1 MASPN
6 LPVTVEVTYTDSDA
20 DPSVNLHQR
29 HHDALH
35 RLVNLLDN
43 SNVASS
49 GTVLVGNGATFL
61 ARALRSTDIPAVV
74 MNTQATSYTLVLV
87 DAGKLVELN
96 VAQANTLTVPP
107 HSAVAFPIGTVIN
120 VRQYGSGGTDVRAG
134 AG

>member
-1 MASPN
+1 MAGPN

-20 DPSVNLHQR
+20 DPSVKLHQR

-43 SNVASS
+43 SNVARS

-74 MNTQATSYTLVLV
+74 MNPQAASYTLVLA
-87 DAGKLVELN
+87 DAGKLVEMN
-96 VAQANTLTVPP
+96 VARRTP
-107 HSAVAFPIGTVIN
+107 
-120 VRQYGSGGTDVRAG
+120 
-134 AG
+134 